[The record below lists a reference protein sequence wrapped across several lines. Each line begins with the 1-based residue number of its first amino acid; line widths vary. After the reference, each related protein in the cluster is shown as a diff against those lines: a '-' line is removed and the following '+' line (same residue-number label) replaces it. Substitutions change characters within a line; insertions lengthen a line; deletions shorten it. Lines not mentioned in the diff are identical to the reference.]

1 MFSIFSNIKLIIMG
15 IFSALLPVL
24 YILGR
29 RDAKQIH
36 ERNEL
41 KQDLLNEKK
50 KSEFYKAMEQDDE
63 VIGSGVNDNR
73 DDLLNRLRDKGI

>member
-1 MFSIFSNIKLIIMG
+1 MG
-15 IFSALLPVL
+15 IFSALLRVL

-50 KSEFYKAMEQDDE
+50 SLNFIKQWSKMTKLS
-63 VIGSGVNDNR
+63 VLVSTIIGMTF
-73 DDLLNRLRDKGI
+73 LTRLRDKGI